1 MNWMSILGLCM
12 IVIGTVLSFFG
23 TYSSD
28 KEGQA
33 ELTKKIQEKNAVID
47 SINSNNIK
55 LIDQNI
61 TLLKSNDLVTNT
73 NNELIGQNKE
83 MIARVGAYQKD
94 LVERDERI
102 KELEELS
109 KKAERGVVS
118 ITQFD
123 GTYMVRQGGNL
134 SVTGGTMENKV
145 FKELMKLE
153 GEKKYTE
160 IIQLCDRTIESNP
173 KWYTPYLYKAIS
185 LLNLNDKEQGIK
197 LLDYVTNHTL
207 GDPQYILRIA
217 NVYSKLGD
225 QAKADELA
233 KTIPKEMIQHLVNE
247 SKRNENQ
254 KRKN

>member
-12 IVIGTVLSFFG
+12 IVAGTVLSFFG

-33 ELTKKIQEKNAVID
+33 ELTEKIQEKNAVID
-47 SINSNNIK
+47 SINSNNVK

-61 TLLKSNDLVTNT
+61 TLIKSNDIVTNT
-73 NNELIGQNKE
+73 NNELIGQNRE
-83 MIARVGAYQKD
+83 MIARVETYQKD
-94 LVERDERI
+94 LVARDERI

-109 KKAERGVVS
+109 KKTERGVVS

-123 GTYMVRQGGNL
+123 GSYMVRQGGSL
-134 SVTGGTMENKV
+134 SVTGGTIENKV
-145 FKELMKLE
+145 FKELVKLE
-153 GEKKYTE
+153 GERKFAEVIK
-160 IIQLCDRTIESNP
+160 LCDRTIESSP

-185 LLNLNDKEQGIK
+185 LLNLNDKEQGLK
-197 LLDYVTNHTL
+197 LLEFVTNNTL

-217 NVYSKLGD
+217 NVYSKIGD

-247 SKRNENQ
+247 SKRAES
-254 KRKN
+254 KKKKN